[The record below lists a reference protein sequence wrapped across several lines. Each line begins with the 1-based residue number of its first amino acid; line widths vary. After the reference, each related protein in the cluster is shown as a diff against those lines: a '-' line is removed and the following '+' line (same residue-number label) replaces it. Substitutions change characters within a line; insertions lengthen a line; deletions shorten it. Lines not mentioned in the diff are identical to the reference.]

1 MFGIHIWVVVK
12 LDWLERWGGRKK
24 SLSKCVRGRGCALAH
39 VRAYLDYW
47 LTVVTQGGRRMA
59 GSMPNQENLEE
70 VVWRCLVSWLE
81 EVVRV
86 VDCLAVKVT
95 GKQGS

>member
-1 MFGIHIWVVVK
+1 M
-12 LDWLERWGGRKK
+12 
-24 SLSKCVRGRGCALAH
+24 AH

-59 GSMPNQENLEE
+59 GSMAFQESLEE
-70 VVWRCLVSWLE
+70 VVWRCLVSWLV
-81 EVVRV
+81 EVVKV

-95 GKQGS
+95 GKQES

>member
-1 MFGIHIWVVVK
+1 MA
-12 LDWLERWGGRKK
+12 R
-24 SLSKCVRGRGCALAH
+24 
-39 VRAYLDYW
+39 VRAYLVYW
-47 LTVVTQGGRRMA
+47 LTLVTQGGRRRA

-70 VVWRCLVSWLE
+70 VVWRCLVSWLV
-81 EVVRV
+81 EVVKV